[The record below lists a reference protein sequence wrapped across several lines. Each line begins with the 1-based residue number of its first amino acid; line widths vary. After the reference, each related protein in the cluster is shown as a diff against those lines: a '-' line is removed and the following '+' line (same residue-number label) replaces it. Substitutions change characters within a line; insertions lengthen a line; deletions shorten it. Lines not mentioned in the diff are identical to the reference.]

1 MTQVNVVIVGTGN
14 KIVDDLVK
22 MQDGLRV
29 TQMGNFEA
37 RNRLVQKI
45 SEEVDEAKKSR
56 LQQSL
61 ESVDL
66 EIEEVDRKLKNIG
79 IRAATDEEKRAALQS
94 ITNVDERRRVAPGY
108 LHPAKAFVLV
118 PVEKPAK
125 AEKPAK
131 VETTPSGEQ
140 AAPTTKAKKAKKTK

>member
-125 AEKPAK
+125 
-131 VETTPSGEQ
+131 VETAPSGEQ